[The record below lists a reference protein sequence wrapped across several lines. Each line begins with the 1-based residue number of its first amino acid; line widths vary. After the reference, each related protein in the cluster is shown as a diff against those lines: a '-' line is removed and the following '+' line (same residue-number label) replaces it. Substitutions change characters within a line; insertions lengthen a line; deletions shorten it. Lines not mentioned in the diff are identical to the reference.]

1 MVILVCT
8 RHFRRMPCE
17 VASVRFLA
25 SIGAL
30 QKYAQSQAPSKDKT
44 AVKPFI
50 KPQI

>member
-17 VASVRFLA
+17 AASVRFLA

-44 AVKPFI
+44 ATKPFI